1 MTDRAGSEQF
11 ARAVDLR
18 PQPAL
23 DWEKGLAATSRAYYE
38 VATQPAILDVVSE
51 VLDGD
56 VILSGVSIQ
65 RRVPKAVHPLPYP
78 ATLEELVTPRH
89 WKRRLKSILG
99 R

>member
-1 MTDRAGSEQF
+1 LSPPGVTDRAGSEQF
-11 ARAVDLR
+11 ARVVDLR

-56 VILSGVSIQ
+56 VILWGASIQ
-65 RRVPKAVHPLPYP
+65 RRVPKAVHPCRIRRRSRNWSPG
-78 ATLEELVTPRH
+78 ATG
-89 WKRRLKSILG
+89 SG
-99 R
+99 G